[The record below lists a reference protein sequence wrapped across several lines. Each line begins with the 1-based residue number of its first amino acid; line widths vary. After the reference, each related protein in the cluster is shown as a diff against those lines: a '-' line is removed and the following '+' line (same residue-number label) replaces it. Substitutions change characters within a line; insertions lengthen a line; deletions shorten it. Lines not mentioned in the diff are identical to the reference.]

1 MIGLGS
7 DKNMFISSRSSACRR
22 KEGIVLAVGSH
33 GKPDEVF
40 INKSCTPSHLSIA
53 AEKRGVNFL
62 SVTTMCHGCFFFE
75 IVDFSR
81 SNLYLLKE
89 SVSLFI

>member
-1 MIGLGS
+1 
-7 DKNMFISSRSSACRR
+7 MFVSRRSSACRR
-22 KEGIVLAVGSH
+22 KEWIVLAVGSH

-62 SVTTMCHGCFFFE
+62 SVTSMCHGCFFE
-75 IVDFSR
+75 IVDFSQ